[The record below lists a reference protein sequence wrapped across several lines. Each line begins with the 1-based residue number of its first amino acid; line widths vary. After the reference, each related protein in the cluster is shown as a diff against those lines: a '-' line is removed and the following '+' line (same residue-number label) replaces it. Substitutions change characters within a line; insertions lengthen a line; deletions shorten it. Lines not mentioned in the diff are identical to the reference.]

1 MARFVPLR
9 RLAPLLL
16 TFALILPSSAH
27 AFGFHCTQ
35 MWGSCGH
42 TPGLFDLVS
51 GITLDGDGNVYVID
65 RNTERVQKFDAD
77 GNYLLGWELTLPANP
92 YAITVDGGFVYVAE
106 GGGHRVL
113 KFTTEGEYVT
123 EWGGQGNGDGQ
134 FDTPLGIVVGPDHNV
149 YVSDQENHR
158 IQKFTPNGVFIMKWG
173 SQGAYEGLFYN
184 PGGSVFDADGY
195 LHIVDRATAR
205 INVFTSEGEYVR
217 SWGYPHLGFPIDID
231 IDADGNFYIADSFY
245 HQISKFSPGG
255 VPIDGMG
262 SFGDGLGQM
271 RYPTGVAVNDIGQV
285 YAASY
290 QNCRALRFDPCPVM
304 EVTDQPE
311 PLSLPYGSTAVFS
324 LTAPSALSYHW
335 VRDNQTLYDG
345 PRISGAETATLTI
358 TSFEASDEGNYWCS
372 VTNVCGQGNES
383 DHVALTQGT
392 IPSCFGPPAP
402 PPTGMAAWWAMD
414 DGPGNTIPDVLHPVG
429 NKNHASL
436 TGAASLV
443 SGKVGTAVRC
453 DGVDDGLHVPSTL
466 SPRLAAT
473 STGLSIDAWILPRSG
488 SSASAYRMILQK
500 GLLKKTTVN
509 QGGIT
514 ALAPGYAFYLR
525 DGRMGF
531 QMPNLDYEPV
541 AFEPP
546 MAAMSM
552 DEWHHVAVTIQPQV
566 TGGGKFYLDGVEVA
580 SFTPPSGILGNLAD
594 LYIGRLTPQQGPDIG
609 AAPFNGD
616 IDEVEIFVTAIG
628 STAVN
633 KIWSAGC
640 TGKRRVQVLANAVT
654 TIRENTASADVC
666 FAIQN
671 LSSSDRNYSWSMAAS
686 GPAVGCPSSVPVSFT
701 PPSGNVL
708 VPAGQSVDLSATASV
723 SPGALTAPLTRCYT
737 LTVTDLGD
745 NGVITAGGTLA
756 YTGEKISGNAA
767 CTPPDLAAVPPSPV
781 SLESRTGTATFT
793 LFNDGPIGVTVPWSI
808 RTRDPETGGASS
820 VLRLEGQAAGV
831 PWSGSQF
838 VPANGSAPVPVSVAL
853 DEYEPTLRDEIVLA
867 ADLDGDLTYDDDLA
881 STHVASG
888 VDTSLALVGVGGVA
902 GATARGLSLRATPN
916 PFGSVTTLAF
926 RIAHATRVEVD
937 VHDVTGR
944 RVRRVTS
951 ARLEAGD
958 RQVIWD
964 GRDDAGAAVAAGV
977 YLARVRA
984 GAEEGVVRVL
994 RLR

>member
-1 MARFVPLR
+1 MARFAPFRSV
-9 RLAPLLL
+9 APLLL
-16 TFALILPSSAH
+16 AIMLVVPASAH
-27 AFGFHCTQ
+27 AYGYYWITQ
-35 MWGSCGH
+35 AGG
-42 TPGLFDLVS
+42 FDLPMSVAV
-51 GITLDGDGNVYVID
+51 DADGNVYAVD
-65 RNTERVQKFDAD
+65 RNTDNVRKFTNDLQLIQSWTMP
-77 GNYLLGWELTLPANP
+77 GNAIP
-92 YAITVDGGFVYVAE
+92 YAIAVDDGYVYVGDGLQERIVKFTTSGVFVTQWGSYGNGNGQFSLPAGIAFGPDHSVYVAD
-106 GGGHRVL
+106 
-113 KFTTEGEYVT
+113 
-123 EWGGQGNGDGQ
+123 N
-134 FDTPLGIVVGPDHNV
+134 
-149 YVSDQENHR
+149 ENHR
-158 IQKFTPNGVFIMKWG
+158 IQKFTSSGDYLLQWEDYDLGNGVQFSPKGICTDPAGSVYVTDWAIGQIIAFTSQGQFIRKWG
-173 SQGAYEGLFYN
+173 WL
-184 PGGSVFDADGY
+184 
-195 LHIVDRATAR
+195 T
-205 INVFTSEGEYVR
+205 
-217 SWGYPHLGFPIDID
+217 LGHPEDID
-231 IDADGNFYIADSFY
+231 IDANGDFYIADMFY
-245 HQISKFSPGG
+245 HHISKWNAAGEL
-255 VPIDGMG
+255 IE
-262 SFGDGLGQM
+262 SFGTFGTDYFQF
-271 RYPTGVAVNDIGQV
+271 RYPWGVAVDADGEV
-285 YAASY
+285 FVADY
-290 QNCRALRFDPCPVM
+290 QNLRISKWRPCPQIL
-304 EVTDQPE
+304 VTVQPQ
-311 PLSLPYGSTAVFS
+311 PLSLPYGATAVFGV
-324 LTAPSALSYHW
+324 TAPNAVSYHW
-335 VRDNQTLYDG
+335 IRDHQALYDT

-358 TSFEASDEGNYWCS
+358 TDFQASDEGNYWCHI
-372 VTNVCGQGNES
+372 TNVCNQGNES
-383 DHVALTQGT
+383 VHVALTHGT
-392 IPSCFGPPAP
+392 APSCYGPAAP

-414 DGPGNTIPDVLHPVG
+414 SGPGNTIPDVLHPIG

-443 SGKVGTAVRC
+443 PGKVGTAVRC
-453 DGVDDGLHVPSTL
+453 NGVDDGLHVPSTL

-500 GLLKKTTVN
+500 GLLKKTTVQ

-594 LYIGRLTPQQGPDIG
+594 LYIGRLTPQQGPDIA

-640 TGKRRVQVLANAVT
+640 TGKRRVQALVNAVT

-671 LSSSDRNYSWSMAAS
+671 LSSSDRNYSWSMAGS
-686 GPAVGCPSSVPVSFT
+686 GPAIGCPSSVPVTFT

-708 VPAGQSVDLSATASV
+708 VPAGQSVDLNATASV
-723 SPGALTAPLTRCYT
+723 NPGALTAPFTRCYT

-767 CTPPDLAAVPPSPV
+767 CTPPDLAAMPPSPV

-808 RTRDPETGGASS
+808 RTRNPETGGASS

-838 VPANGSAPVPVSVAL
+838 VPANGSAPVPVNVAL

-888 VDTSLALVGVGGVA
+888 VDTSLALVGVGHDAGVA
-902 GATARGLSLRATPN
+902 AHGLSLRAAPN

-926 RIAHATRVEVD
+926 RLGQAARVEVE

-944 RVRRVTS
+944 RVRHMPS

-958 RQVIWD
+958 RRVIWD